1 MVDSDNA
8 DERQSGRGVTVVDA
22 LRDRVQGRNC
32 YFVESFTGCGE
43 TLPATP
49 VPFGNED
56 DVLVAPCSH
65 SGALDPSIL
74 GRLTMCSAPDER
86 VDGDRLPIGDLW
98 WSDLVCVLLC

>member
-56 DVLVAPCSH
+56 DVLVAPCGD
-65 SGALDPSIL
+65 GAALHPGGRCGFSLCSPSCE
-74 GRLTMCSAPDER
+74 GVYCD
-86 VDGDRLPIGDLW
+86 
-98 WSDLVCVLLC
+98 